1 MSGGR
6 LLGSYFRPLPAHIPA
21 PAPTPPPPRREDP
34 PIAVPD
40 ETQDATP
47 DGGQD
52 KATAFLQHITISR
65 DQTQERQQLD
75 EAVALRALLSP
86 TQSSDPHGQ
95 SPQEYQHL
103 FDNPDFGTRLSL
115 NTEPSNDQN
124 DRHHRSRDSASG
136 TEDASSDDPDV
147 GDEET
152 RVAKNRTHVKHI
164 KLYEDAA
171 SYLSRTM
178 DAPAVS
184 WRSPSPPPIQGP
196 SRKAPLGQDD
206 FDHSPTAAMSN
217 YGIIMPIRRETGIP
231 FSAGAPVATGS
242 RSTQYLAINHK
253 FPASDESESQTE
265 QDSDAALSP
274 PGHPPSPGAHG
285 DSTKPHRQWMDPPRS
300 SFRQSAPQLL
310 ASVAAKH
317 GRPKKRIVDVGGDDD
332 DSDDDDGAY
341 VNNRSP
347 EASSPLELEGQA
359 TLRERIRELH
369 MELEALKGQL
379 TTNPH
384 TTVRG
389 LPDAGIG
396 NHPQRP
402 GQRWRKIY
410 RIKGACYLGKP
421 AWDHEDRGLRLRASM
436 PIANLDRFLENQDFL
451 FIVYNDYGF
460 VQPSEY
466 RLEEREW
473 EVLPLPEPSAQTIS
487 FPNRA
492 MVQALV
498 NLSKLY
504 SDFNTAFPS
513 FDFKKEISTPYLSLF
528 YMYPEWT
535 SKSRELG
542 RRDRVCVEAL
552 FTYLEKT
559 LGPLYQDVSGQ
570 LSSGRISL
578 GALQFLVKPG
588 DIVVQPRPCPTAFM
602 LNGWG
607 SSKPFWGP
615 QSPTTMEEKGTTSDR
630 ASENTHQVWSVA
642 GWNLEIKHG
651 KLSRHQEVLELRI
664 DHSTTELF
672 DVTSLEWYPLRYAS
686 EEIKSLLSKRGHTY
700 WHCRERRFVGYS
712 NQGHEPNEHDSLHP
726 EAAQQIEK
734 YELDIEVDRI
744 QEVRWNKKAFEN
756 LVVDDDTKHL
766 VEALISNQVKTEMS
780 TDLISGKGNG
790 LIMLLHGV
798 AELAEKPLYRVTC
811 GDIGTKPEQ
820 VEKYLETVLLL
831 GKIWGCGILILT
843 SNRVG
848 TFDQAFKSRIQLALH
863 YENLKKPQRRKI
875 WRNFLTRLRDVGE
888 AGVDYDDLNDHIDD
902 LAEEDMN
909 GRQIR
914 NAITTAR
921 QLAQFRGQKLS
932 FAQLKHVIAVAGRF
946 EGYLKGVQGGYTDD
960 QLARND
966 GVR

>member
-6 LLGSYFRPLPAHIPA
+6 LVVRYTPNIQSRRRPPPAQIPP
-21 PAPTPPPPRREDP
+21 PAPTPPPRREVP
-34 PIAVPD
+34 PIAAPD

-75 EAVALRALLSP
+75 EALALRALLSP
-86 TQSSDPHGQ
+86 AQSSDPHGQ
-95 SPQEYQHL
+95 PPQEYQHL
-103 FDNPDFGTRLSL
+103 FDNPEFGTRISL
-115 NTEPSNDQN
+115 DTERIRLAGLRPSNDQN
-124 DRHHRSRDSASG
+124 DHHHHSRDSALG
-136 TEDASSDDPDV
+136 TEDASSDDADV
-147 GDEET
+147 GDEDT
-152 RVAKNRTHVKHI
+152 RIVKTSAYFKYTNLLQH
-164 KLYEDAA
+164 AA
-171 SYLSRTM
+171 SYISRTM
-178 DAPAVS
+178 DPPAVPS
-184 WRSPSPPPIQGP
+184 RSPGLPPIQGP
-196 SRKAPLGQDD
+196 PKRAPHGQGD
-206 FDHSPTAAMSN
+206 FNYSPTAATSN
-217 YGIIMPIRRETGIP
+217 YGMITPIRQETGIP

-242 RSTQYLAINHK
+242 RSTQYLAMNHK
-253 FPASDESESQTE
+253 FPALDESESQTD
-265 QDSDAALSP
+265 QDSDDSLSP
-274 PGHPPSPGAHG
+274 PGHSPSPGAHQ
-285 DSTKPHRQWMDPPRS
+285 DSINPGLQWTDPPRS
-300 SFRQSAPQLL
+300 SFRQSAPRLL

-317 GRPKKRIVDVGGDDD
+317 GHPEKRIVVAGGGDG
-332 DSDDDDGAY
+332 DSDDDDGVY
-341 VNNRSP
+341 VNTRSP
-347 EASSPLELEGQA
+347 EASSPLEPEGQA
-359 TLRERIRELH
+359 ALRERIRELH
-369 MELEALKGQL
+369 LELEALNGQL
-379 TTNPH
+379 ATNPH
-384 TTVRG
+384 TAARG
-389 LPDAGIG
+389 LPYAGIG

-421 AWDHEDRGLRLRASM
+421 AWDHGDRGLRLRASM
-436 PIANLDRFLENQDFL
+436 PIANLDRFLENQDFSS
-451 FIVYNDYGF
+451 F
-460 VQPSEY
+460 
-466 RLEEREW
+466 
-473 EVLPLPEPSAQTIS
+473 IS
-487 FPNRA
+487 FASRA

-498 NLSKLY
+498 SLSKLY
-504 SDFNTAFPS
+504 SGFNTAFPN

-528 YMYPEWT
+528 YMYPEWA

-542 RRDRVCVEAL
+542 RRDRVCIEAL
-552 FTYLEKT
+552 FTYLERT
-559 LGPLYQDVSGQ
+559 LGPLYRDVSGQ

-578 GALQFLVKPG
+578 VALQFLVKPG
-588 DIVVQPRPCPTAFM
+588 DIVVRPRPCPTAFIHKD
-602 LNGWG
+602 
-607 SSKPFWGP
+607 SFRGP
-615 QSPTTMEEKGTTSDR
+615 QSRDPTTVEEKGTPGFKQPKTSDR
-630 ASENTHQVWSVA
+630 TSEDTHQVWSVA
-642 GWNLEIKHG
+642 GWNWEIKHG
-651 KLSRHQEVLELRI
+651 KLSRHREVLELRI

-686 EEIKSLLSKRGHTY
+686 EEIKGLLLKRGHTY

-712 NQGHEPNEHDSLHP
+712 DQVHEPNEHDSVV
-726 EAAQQIEK
+726 
-734 YELDIEVDRI
+734 DIEVDRI
-744 QEVRWNKKAFEN
+744 QQVRWNKGAFEN
-756 LVVDDDTKHL
+756 LVVDADTKHL
-766 VEALISNQVKTEMS
+766 IEALISNQVKTEMS

-875 WRNFLTRLRDVGE
+875 WRNFFTRLRDVGE
-888 AGVDYDDLNDHIDD
+888 TGVDYDDLNDHIDD

-921 QLAQFRGQKLS
+921 QLAQFRGKQLS
-932 FAQLKHVIAVAGRF
+932 FAQLKHVIGVAGRF